1 MKEYIE
7 FKNGKGS
14 YTGVF
19 HKPDNLHPH
28 QKIPAILYLHDL
40 GGNALGPSRI
50 FGEIAQKLEQE
61 LNYSSLR
68 ISFRGF
74 GESST
79 ALNDM
84 VIENHLFDANQA
96 LLWLMEKEYI
106 DDSRLAI
113 IGHGYGGAIASTVAQ
128 HYPQVKKIVLL
139 SPPINLPKFFI
150 ERCYYSLFRPD
161 PGQRVFV
168 NTEDVEEVFDSHGSI
183 DVFGYQY
190 SQHFFE
196 SLKNYKPLVDIQNLS
211 EDTRALIIYGTED
224 KVVGDAPSLLLR
236 TVISNVD
243 TQVDRYRGLPI
254 EGANHYFNSLS
265 CKRQVMEAVTE
276 FVQESF

>member
-1 MKEYIE
+1 MRKYIE

-14 YTGVF
+14 YTGVL
-19 HKPDNLHPH
+19 HRPDNLHPR
-28 QKIPAILYLHDL
+28 QKVPAILFLHDL
-40 GGNALGPSRI
+40 GGNALGPSRL
-50 FGEIAQKLEQE
+50 FGEIAHSLETN
-61 LNYSSLR
+61 LHFTSLR

-74 GESST
+74 GESTSD
-79 ALNDM
+79 LSEM

-96 LLWLMEKEYI
+96 LMWLMEKDYI
-106 DDSRLAI
+106 DSSRLVI
-113 IGHGYGGAIASTVAQ
+113 MGHGYGGAIASTVAQ
-128 HYPQVKKIVLL
+128 HYPQVKKIILL

-150 ERCYYSLFRPD
+150 ERCYYSLFRPQ

-168 NTEDVEEVFDSHGSI
+168 NTDDVEEVFQTHGHI

-190 SQHFFE
+190 SRHFFE
-196 SLKNYKPLVDIQNLS
+196 SLKNYKPLVDIQNLT

-224 KVVGDAPSLLLR
+224 KVVGDAPGLLLR
-236 TVISNVD
+236 TVVSSED
-243 TQVDRYRGLPI
+243 TQMDRYRGLPI

-265 CKRQVMEAVTE
+265 SKRQVMEAVYE